1 MFVKKVKQFIVKIVG
16 SGQWVHAYFH
26 HRGRRKP
33 VVLEII
39 VKIGAMGN
47 RLWAMGFWSVFIP
60 EGGGPRH
67 GNLL

>member
-1 MFVKKVKQFIVKIVG
+1 MPIFITGGGENPSSWK
-16 SGQWVHAYFH
+16 F
-26 HRGRRKP
+26 
-33 VVLEII
+33 I

-67 GNLL
+67 GNLS